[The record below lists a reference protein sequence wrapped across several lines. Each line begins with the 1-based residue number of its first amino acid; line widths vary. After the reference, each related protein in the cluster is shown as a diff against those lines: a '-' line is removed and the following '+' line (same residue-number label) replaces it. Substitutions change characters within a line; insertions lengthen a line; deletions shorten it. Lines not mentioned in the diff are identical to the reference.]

1 MKREE
6 LMRLATATEGVDLVV
21 EVEGDGRE
29 GEVWLVHDHHA
40 NGTSERA
47 ELDLQDM
54 LKLRATLGT
63 LIRSRQKPRLRVVK
77 P

>member
-1 MKREE
+1 MKHPE
-6 LMRLATATEGVDLVV
+6 LMRIETATEGVDLVV

-47 ELDLQDM
+47 KLDLQDM
-54 LKLRATLGT
+54 LQLRGTLGM
-63 LIRSRQKPRLRVVK
+63 LIRSRKGKVK
-77 P
+77 S